1 LASLTCHLA
10 LTRRRAFETMER
22 GVECTRGDQDALVA
36 SQFDEVGDPQRRRDR
51 ASACYHSWQ
60 SGTRRNPV
68 TGIRCWRGGN
78 SKTLSQFQ
86 RPVHRG
92 AVAAAATLPLLV
104 ASTRDDQSSRRRHR
118 HAVLTA
124 SPQFLGAASLVLSN
138 GDIASMDPPS
148 TSASPFPNA
157 AVVAR
162 GGAAARVPTR
172 CRLDKASSAS
182 HIIET
187 GLSTSPSAG

>member
-1 LASLTCHLA
+1 LPLGLDEAS
-10 LTRRRAFETMER
+10 RFETMER
-22 GVECTRGDQDALVA
+22 GVECTRGDRDALVA
-36 SQFDEVGDPQRRRDR
+36 SQFDEVAIPQRRRER
-51 ASACYHSWQ
+51 ASACYRSWQ
-60 SGTRRNPV
+60 CGTRRNPV
-68 TGIRCWRGGN
+68 TGICCRRGGN

-138 GDIASMDPPS
+138 GDIASMDPTS
-148 TSASPFPNA
+148 TSASPFQMP
-157 AVVAR
+157 
-162 GGAAARVPTR
+162 P
-172 CRLDKASSAS
+172 
-182 HIIET
+182 
-187 GLSTSPSAG
+187 